1 MRRVLLVAF
10 LLSLPL
16 VTPGIRGADEIE
28 GFAYLRSAVFDLDLD
43 FTNEYEVFFAR
54 DPQGLAGFRETF
66 LDRRD
71 PTTGR
76 TINFA
81 PIGSAVLWA
90 PFYLAAHGGVRLCRA
105 LGATVAADGFSR
117 PYVAAVCYA
126 SALYGF
132 VGLLLIQDTLV
143 RFAGFASAG
152 ATATVLCLWLGSP
165 VLYYMTVAPAFSHA
179 CSLFAVAL
187 LLWLTL
193 RATAEGRGRPLE
205 WALVGAAG
213 GLAGLVREQDML
225 FLAVPAGLLSWRI
238 LIRQEWRVGLPRLL
252 CLVGAALLVFLPQLL
267 VYRVLHGR
275 FGPSRL
281 VARKMSYASPHFLDV
296 LFDPGHG
303 LFLWSPLLLL
313 AFLGLI
319 VIVARRDR
327 REIAPFLLLALLL
340 QVWINGSVLSWSQAG
355 AFGSRR
361 FLGATAV
368 FAWGLAAMLEGLRR
382 RLGQAAVVAL
392 VVVAAWWNASLMVQ
406 FGLKIMDRQ
415 RLEWPAVA
423 VRQFTEVPPRLART
437 AWLFLTDRERL
448 VRETR

>member
-1 MRRVLLVAF
+1 VRRVLLVAF
-10 LLSLPL
+10 LLTLPL
-16 VTPGIRGADEIE
+16 VTPRIRGADEIE
-28 GFAYLRSAVFDLDLD
+28 GFAYLRSAVFDRDLD
-43 FTNEYEVFFAR
+43 FTNEYQAFFER
-54 DPQGLAGFRETF
+54 DPQGLAGFAETF
-66 LDRRD
+66 LARRD

-76 TINFA
+76 AINFA
-81 PIGSAVLWA
+81 PIGSAVLWS
-90 PFYLAAHGGVRLCRA
+90 PFYLAAHGGVLICRA

-132 VGLLLIQDTLV
+132 LGLLLIHDTLV

-152 ATATVLCLWLGSP
+152 ATATVLCLWLGTP
-165 VLYYMTVAPAFSHA
+165 VLYYMTLAPGFSHA
-179 CSLFAVAL
+179 CSLAAVAL

-193 RATAEGRGRPLE
+193 RAAAEGRGRPLE

-213 GLAGLVREQDML
+213 GLAGLVREQDVL

-238 LIRQEWRVGLPRLL
+238 LVRQEWKAGLSRLL
-252 CLVGAALLVFLPQLL
+252 CLVAAALLVFLPQLL

-281 VARKMSYASPHFLDV
+281 VSRKMSLSSPHFLDV

-303 LFLWSPLLLL
+303 LFLWSPVLLL
-313 AFLGLI
+313 ALVGLV

-340 QVWINGSVLSWSQAG
+340 QVWINGAVLSWSQAG

-368 FAWGLAAMLEGLRR
+368 FAWGLAAVLEDLRR
-382 RLGQAAVVAL
+382 RLGQAAPVAL
-392 VVVAAWWNASLMVQ
+392 VVLAAWWNASLMVQ

-415 RLEWPAVA
+415 RLDWPAVA
-423 VRQFTEVPPRLART
+423 ARQFTEVPPRLART
-437 AWLFLTDRERL
+437 AWLFLSDRERL
-448 VRETR
+448 LRETR

>member
-1 MRRVLLVAF
+1 VRRILFVAF
-10 LLSLPL
+10 LLTLPL
-16 VTPGIRGADEIE
+16 VTPRIRGADEIE
-28 GFAYLRSAVFDLDLD
+28 GFAYLRSAVFDRDLD
-43 FTNEYEVFFAR
+43 FTNEYQAFFER
-54 DPQGLAGFRETF
+54 DPRGLAGFAETF
-66 LDRRD
+66 LARRD

-76 TINFA
+76 AINFA
-81 PIGSAVLWA
+81 PIGSAVLWS
-90 PFYLAAHGGVRLCRA
+90 PFYLAAHGGVLICRA

-132 VGLLLIQDTLV
+132 LGLLLIQDTLV
-143 RFAGFASAG
+143 RFAGFASAST
-152 ATATVLCLWLGSP
+152 TATVLCLWFGTP
-165 VLYYMTVAPAFSHA
+165 VLYYMTLAPGFSHA
-179 CSLFAVAL
+179 CSLAAVAL

-193 RATAEGRGRPLE
+193 RAAAEGRGRPLE

-213 GLAGLVREQDML
+213 GLAGLVREQDVL

-238 LIRQEWRVGLPRLL
+238 LVRREWNAGLPRLL
-252 CLVGAALLVFLPQLL
+252 SLVAAALVVFLPQLF

-281 VARKMSYASPHFLDV
+281 VSRKMSFSSPHFLDV

-303 LFLWSPLLLL
+303 LFLWSPVLLL
-313 AFLGLI
+313 AFVGLV

-340 QVWINGSVLSWSQAG
+340 QVWINGAVLSWSQAG

-368 FAWGLAAMLEGLRR
+368 FAWGLAAALEDLRR
-382 RLGQAAVVAL
+382 RLGQAAPIAL
-392 VVVAAWWNASLMVQ
+392 VVLAAWWNASLMVQ

-423 VRQFTEVPPRLART
+423 VRQFTEVPPRLARS

-448 VRETR
+448 LRETR